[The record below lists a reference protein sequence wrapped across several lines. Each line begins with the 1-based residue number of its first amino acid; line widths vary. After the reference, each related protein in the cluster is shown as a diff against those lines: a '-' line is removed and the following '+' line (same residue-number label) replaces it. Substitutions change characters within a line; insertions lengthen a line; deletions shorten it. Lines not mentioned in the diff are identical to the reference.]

1 MGAAVSN
8 LESGCKVPVPP
19 DAKNEGIENDS
30 GVASMNEATRAT
42 TAPR

>member
-1 MGAAVSN
+1 MGAAVGN
-8 LESGCKVPVPP
+8 LESGCKVPVSP

-30 GVASMNEATRAT
+30 GVASMDVATCAT